1 MNDEGASVAADEA
14 SVGRFGATVGLV
26 DPTDR
31 VGLGGLLESE
41 MRISVGSVT
50 PADSDKVEDTS
61 PTSTVGSGE
70 APASPEEVEGSVD
83 PEDD

>member
-1 MNDEGASVAADEA
+1 
-14 SVGRFGATVGLV
+14 
-26 DPTDR
+26 
-31 VGLGGLLESE
+31 